1 MATRKEQ
8 LSDDELQAKRK
19 EIIDIIESDPELF
32 LAVAEKNPDGQRI
45 LKAIRRADADN
56 AAQSQASI
64 ANTSERTVTQAEALD
79 ALELLDRTQY
89 RRADRDFSGW
99 QRQPRVRIRKR
110 PDVIA
115 DQPGRI
121 RPPASRQRQ
130 PGSLCASGQSQH
142 GEKQDA
148 VLSQRCPR
156 LHR

>member
-89 RRADRDFSGW
+89 RRADRDFQAGSDSHGYVSGNVPMLSLIKLVEYA
-99 QRQPRVRIRKR
+99 RQQVVNDN
-110 PDVIA
+110 PDLYVLQ
-115 DQPGRI
+115 D
-121 RPPASRQRQ
+121 SR
-130 PGSLCASGQSQH
+130 SM
-142 GEKQDA
+142 EKNKM
-148 VLSQRCPR
+148 LF
-156 LHR
+156 

>member
-19 EIIDIIESDPELF
+19 EITDIIESDPELF

-89 RRADRDFSGW
+89 RRADRDFQAGSDSHGYVSGNVPMLSLINLVEYAP
-99 QRQPRVRIRKR
+99 QQVVNDN
-110 PDVIA
+110 PDLYVLQ
-115 DQPGRI
+115 D
-121 RPPASRQRQ
+121 SR
-130 PGSLCASGQSQH
+130 SM
-142 GEKQDA
+142 EKNKM
-148 VLSQRCPR
+148 LF
-156 LHR
+156 

>member
-8 LSDDELQAKRK
+8 LNDDELQAKRK

-89 RRADRDFSGW
+89 RRADRDFQAGSDSHGYVSGNVPMLSLINLVEYAP
-99 QRQPRVRIRKR
+99 QQVVNDN
-110 PDVIA
+110 PDLYVLQ
-115 DQPGRI
+115 D
-121 RPPASRQRQ
+121 SR
-130 PGSLCASGQSQH
+130 SM
-142 GEKQDA
+142 EKNKM
-148 VLSQRCPR
+148 LF
-156 LHR
+156 

>member
-89 RRADRDFSGW
+89 RRADRDFQAGSDSHGYVSGNVPMLSLINLVEYAP
-99 QRQPRVRIRKR
+99 QQVVNDN
-110 PDVIA
+110 PDLYVLQ
-115 DQPGRI
+115 D
-121 RPPASRQRQ
+121 SR
-130 PGSLCASGQSQH
+130 SM
-142 GEKQDA
+142 EKNKM
-148 VLSQRCPR
+148 LF
-156 LHR
+156 